1 MTDENLNISPDPN
14 SVICIAAAMILVFI
28 IPVIAVIWQKKRC
41 GKNTSFKYLF
51 IGAAGFIVSARIL
64 ELGLHMICIMWDNPV
79 SRFITGHTAAYVIY
93 GILAAGIF
101 EECGRYVVIRFFLK
115 KNISREN
122 AVMYGIGH
130 GGTECYTVVLVLLAS
145 YLAVAVTYN
154 TQGIDAVY
162 ELMGVTDDMSTDT
175 VNALTDTIRS
185 AVSFNALTAFLNF
198 SERLMCMFVHTAFSV
213 IVAYGAVTS
222 KKRYLAAA
230 VLLHAVL
237 DTFAALYQR
246 GAVSLAAAEIWCLLW
261 TVPVTLWSISLYRKM
276 RKETEI

>member
-1 MTDENLNISPDPN
+1 MTEESLNISPDPN
-14 SVICIAAAMILVFI
+14 SVLCIAAAMILVFI

-64 ELGLHMICIMWDNPV
+64 ELGLHMICIVHDNPI
-79 SRFITGHTAAYVIY
+79 SRFINGNTAAYVIY
-93 GILAAGIF
+93 GVLAAGIF
-101 EECGRYVVIRFFLK
+101 EECGRYIIIRFILK

-130 GGTECYTVVLVLLAS
+130 GGIECWTVTLVSLVGL
-145 YLAVAVTYN
+145 LAVAVTYN
-154 TQGIDAVY
+154 TQGIGAVS
-162 ELMGVTDDMSTDT
+162 LLIGVTKD
-175 VNALTDTIRS
+175 NANAAADYIRS
-185 AVSFNALTAFLNF
+185 ALSFNAVSAFLSAF
-198 SERLMCMFVHTAFSV
+198 ERLLCMFVHTAWTV

-246 GAVSLAAAEIWCLLW
+246 GAVSLAVVEIWLLLW
-261 TVPVTLWSISLYRKM
+261 TVPITLWSISLYRKM
-276 RKETEI
+276 RKET